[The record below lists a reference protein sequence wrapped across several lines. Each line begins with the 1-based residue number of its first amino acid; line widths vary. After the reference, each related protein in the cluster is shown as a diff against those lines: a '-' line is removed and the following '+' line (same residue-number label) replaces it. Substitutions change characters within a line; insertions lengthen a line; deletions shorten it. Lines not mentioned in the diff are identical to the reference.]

1 MKINLSNKSS
11 NHNEDDISIDYL
23 LPSILAW
30 NGPGPGRRNH
40 RNHEQENDAKVRSWL
55 VILIN
60 INLQTE

>member
-40 RNHEQENDAKVRSWL
+40 RNHEQENDVHCKGKIMVG
-55 VILIN
+55 ILN
-60 INLQTE
+60 KY